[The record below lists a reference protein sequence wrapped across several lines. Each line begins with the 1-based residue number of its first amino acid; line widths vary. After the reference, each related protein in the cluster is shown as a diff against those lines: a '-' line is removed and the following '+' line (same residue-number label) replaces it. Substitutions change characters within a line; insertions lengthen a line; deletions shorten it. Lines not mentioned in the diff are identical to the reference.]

1 MALNINHLSYKV
13 ILDFCDYKNKDKII
27 KNQIEEKMKFFILFI
42 FSMLPLFQVAAMN
55 TEAECLPEYQFD
67 GKKITL
73 TEKEWKEKLTPEQF
87 YILREHGTEK
97 PFENL
102 YDTNKAKGI
111 YVCAGCT
118 LPYTALRQNMIPER
132 AGQASS
138 TPFAKIMS
146 LSPKKAFG
154 LKKNRGFLQSLRR
167 TPRPCF

>member
-1 MALNINHLSYKV
+1 
-13 ILDFCDYKNKDKII
+13 
-27 KNQIEEKMKFFILFI
+27 MKFFILFI
-42 FSMLPLFQVAAMN
+42 FSMLTLFQVAAMN

-111 YVCAGCT
+111 YVCAGCALPLYSSQAKYDSGTGWPSFKYPLCKNNVT
-118 LPYTALRQNMIPER
+118 LTEE
-132 AGQASS
+132 G
-138 TPFAKIMS
+138 FW
-146 LSPKKAFG
+146 F
-154 LKKNRGFLQSLRR
+154 LKKTEVSCSRCRGHLGHVFEDGPEPLKQRYCMNSAALKFI
-167 TPRPCF
+167 PK